1 MKVLK
6 KIINIKPGEGKMV
19 LFFFL
24 FSFFNVA
31 MGLVAKTARDAYFL
45 TDYDKSLL
53 PLMFVVIAVIMAPFL
68 VLFTK
73 LSKKI
78 PQKIFFVVIC
88 AIFGT
93 SFIILQPIMTGIIIP
108 ITYVWVEMVVAVMI
122 IQYWT
127 IAGESFQPQQA
138 KRLFGIVAGGGSLA
152 VMIIGINLKPF
163 VSYFGSGMLL
173 FLAALF
179 LAISG
184 ILGFICLGY
193 LKKEGPTK
201 VSTLSNKSEPKKK
214 MDPFI
219 VGIGGI
225 VAFSAIATVMVDYQF
240 KITASTVYP
249 DSSDLISF
257 FGLFYGISGAISII
271 MQFFITGPVLSR
283 FGILTGLLILPF
295 FLVAGS
301 LSFLLVPMLMS
312 ASFAKFSDQTFKFT
326 INSSSLELLWLP
338 VSTNIRKTAK
348 PQVSGTV
355 KSVAEGIA
363 GLGTFLLVK
372 FIQLQ
377 YLSVI
382 SIIAIIAWIFTAFK
396 VKTNYVKQLQT
407 AIAKRE
413 INFEELNIDVQDAAM
428 VKTIEDTLSSDDEIK
443 QLFALEII
451 EGLPLYS
458 WKDTIQELFDN
469 GSEDVRM
476 RILDM
481 AWDETDI
488 ISDENIIS
496 AINKKDMVS
505 PEAIITAGK
514 RRLTNIYADLESF
527 LDEKNQEIVAASAAS
542 IIMIESGPLEKAKKI
557 LSEMLSSNEESIKAT
572 ALKKLSDND
581 SILTN
586 KKLIKFLKSNSGL
599 ISNVALTIS
608 EKRGNEDLIPA
619 IISNLNIPNTALQA
633 RQTLKKFSDE
643 IVLDH
648 FNEMLAN
655 EKVKRKLFLGI
666 LYALREYPSKR
677 SLDMLFDKLDRGDQE
692 VYNETVDSIIAIAR
706 VMPLTEERQRLISEE
721 IRSTAE
727 KLYAINE
734 VIKLLP
740 EDENN
745 FLLLDFLKNEIQNS
759 LPTLLKL
766 GVMDKPETPI
776 ESYINTIKTG
786 DPAKLPFLLEFFEN
800 IFSKDERA
808 IINPLIEKISL
819 KERSEVG
826 HEHFNKL
833 PNNIE
838 KELHKFIF
846 SFSKWESVIAL
857 DYLFKSNKT
866 ESLKSL
872 DWNRLPRSNAN
883 KEVITRMIQ
892 KNNANYQFI
901 PHEQFKL
908 DTEELSMY
916 STLEKTI
923 ILKSVEL
930 FKSIPAENLSKV
942 AQITEE
948 VNFNTDEPI
957 FSEGDYG
964 DSLFIVVNGKVKIHK
979 GVQELALLEKGACL
993 GEMALLDDEP
1003 RSADATITEESTLF
1017 KIERE
1022 GFYEVMA
1029 GQTVIMQGIIKLLTG
1044 RLRIANEKLMSK

>member
-1 MKVLK
+1 
-6 KIINIKPGEGKMV
+6 
-19 LFFFL
+19 
-24 FSFFNVA
+24 

-78 PQKIFFVVIC
+78 PQKIFFVVVC

-108 ITYVWVEMVVAVMI
+108 ITYVWVEIVVAIMI
-122 IQYWT
+122 IQFWT

-173 FLAALF
+173 FLSALF

-201 VSTLSNKSEPKKK
+201 VSSSSNKNKTKKK

-219 VGIGGI
+219 IGISGI

-240 KITASTVYP
+240 KITASTAYP
-249 DSSDLISF
+249 DSSDLVSF

-301 LSFLLVPMLMS
+301 LSFLLVPMLLS

-338 VSTNIRKTAK
+338 VSANIRKTAK

-428 VKTIEDTLSSDDEIK
+428 VKTIEDTLSSNDEIK

-451 EGLPLYS
+451 EGLPLSS
-458 WKDTIQELFDN
+458 WKNTIQKLFDN

-481 AWDETDI
+481 AWDEVDI

-514 RRLTNIYADLESF
+514 RKLTNIYAELESF

-542 IIMIESGPLEKAKKI
+542 ILMTESGPLEKAKKI
-557 LSEMLSSNEESIKAT
+557 LNEMLASNEESIKAT
-572 ALKKLSDND
+572 ALKKLIDND

-586 KKLIKFLKSNSGL
+586 KKLIKSLKSDSDL

-608 EKRGNEDLIPA
+608 EKRGTDDLIPA

-633 RQTLKKFSDE
+633 RQSLKKFPDE
-643 IVLDH
+643 IILDQ
-648 FNEMLAN
+648 FDEMLSN
-655 EKVKRKLFLGI
+655 EKIKRKLFLGI
-666 LYALREYPSKR
+666 LHTIREYPTKR
-677 SLDMLFDKLDRGDQE
+677 SVDMLFDRLDRNDQE
-692 VYNETVDSIIAIAR
+692 AYNEIVDSMIAIAR
-706 VMPLTEERQRLISEE
+706 VLPLTEERQKLISEE

-727 KLYAINE
+727 KLYGINE
-734 VIKLLP
+734 LIKLLP

-745 FLLLDFLKNEIQNS
+745 FLLLDFLNNEIQNS

-826 HEHFNKL
+826 HEHYFF
-833 PNNIE
+833 E
-838 KELHKFIF
+838 
-846 SFSKWESVIAL
+846 SFL
-857 DYLFKSNKT
+857 
-866 ESLKSL
+866 
-872 DWNRLPRSNAN
+872 
-883 KEVITRMIQ
+883 
-892 KNNANYQFI
+892 
-901 PHEQFKL
+901 
-908 DTEELSMY
+908 
-916 STLEKTI
+916 
-923 ILKSVEL
+923 
-930 FKSIPAENLSKV
+930 
-942 AQITEE
+942 
-948 VNFNTDEPI
+948 
-957 FSEGDYG
+957 
-964 DSLFIVVNGKVKIHK
+964 
-979 GVQELALLEKGACL
+979 
-993 GEMALLDDEP
+993 
-1003 RSADATITEESTLF
+1003 
-1017 KIERE
+1017 
-1022 GFYEVMA
+1022 
-1029 GQTVIMQGIIKLLTG
+1029 
-1044 RLRIANEKLMSK
+1044 